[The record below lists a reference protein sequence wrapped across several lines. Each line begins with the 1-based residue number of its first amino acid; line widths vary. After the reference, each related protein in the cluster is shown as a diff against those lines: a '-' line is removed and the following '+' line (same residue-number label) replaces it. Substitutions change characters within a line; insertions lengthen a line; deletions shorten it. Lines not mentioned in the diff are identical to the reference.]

1 MSLAGL
7 DLENFRSVTD
17 LKLNLKTKS
26 VIIGKNG
33 TGKSSVIEAIRIL
46 SVGKSFRTS
55 KLDELINFEANF
67 FRISAKLDDA
77 KLELFY
83 GQNLEKTNQK
93 QLSLNGKKTA
103 LLDAIGV
110 MPTVLFIPDDVEV
123 VLGMPMLRRKF
134 LDGVLWQ
141 VSREFRLQ
149 YLDFHK
155 VLKER
160 SRLLFLIKVGNAKL
174 GDLMPWNE
182 LLEKTTNYIRTSRL
196 ELIEFINEQL
206 TQKSW
211 RVSEQLAINVVYE
224 QSNIDIEDGIQDE
237 IKLSQNLFGA
247 HRDDLIININER
259 SARKFASRGQART
272 IIMLLKIIELKY
284 LKQSLQNEPI
294 LLLDDIFSEL
304 DEVNR
309 EILLSHINKEDQIIS
324 TQIEG
329 DKLIENWEH
338 IQL

>member
-1 MSLAGL
+1 MSLTGL
-7 DLENFRSVTD
+7 DLQNFRSLND
-17 LKLNLKTKS
+17 LKVKFNTKS

-33 TGKSSVIEAIRIL
+33 TGKSSVIEAIRLL
-46 SVGKSFRTS
+46 SVGKSFRSS
-55 KLDELINFEANF
+55 KLDELISFGATH
-67 FRISAKLDDA
+67 FRISAKLSDE

-83 GQNLEKTNQK
+83 GQNLESTNQK

-103 LLDAIGV
+103 LLDVIGV
-110 MPTVLFIPDDVEV
+110 LPTVLFVPDDVEM

-141 VSREFRLQ
+141 TSKEFRLQ
-149 YLDFHK
+149 YLDFNK

-160 SRLLFLIKVGNAKL
+160 SRLLYLIKIGNAKV
-174 GDLMPWNE
+174 GELMPWNE
-182 LLEKTTNYIRTSRL
+182 LLEKTTNYIRASRT
-196 ELIEFINEQL
+196 ELIEFINKQL
-206 TQKSW
+206 KEKDW
-211 RVSEQLAINVVYE
+211 RVSELLEVEAAYE
-224 QSNIDIEDGIQDE
+224 QSNIGVEDGLQDE
-237 IKLSQNLFGA
+237 IRLSQNLFGA
-247 HRDDLIININER
+247 HRDDLLININQR

-272 IIMLLKIIELKY
+272 IVMLLKIIELKY
-284 LKQSLQNEPI
+284 LKAKLQSEPI

-304 DEVNR
+304 DLVNR
-309 EILLSHINKEDQIIS
+309 ELLLSHINKEDQVIS